1 MAATALCRHPPGAL
15 SGQDLGEGVRRM
27 EPGSSRWQPVV
38 QETPGQREQVLRR
51 EKEQRAA
58 RLLWPRQ
65 DARQERAELLAW
77 HQQRLSALEQQHQPE
92 RLRELQSSFLRLYQ
106 HLAAWTEPGWGL
118 GDLMAHGA
126 PSWPSSPALDPN
138 THSEEQQ
145 NLKTIGEYPGMITN
159 PRCSAAVHMNSHRAR
174 DWPLGNLAV

>member
-1 MAATALCRHPPGAL
+1 
-15 SGQDLGEGVRRM
+15 M
-27 EPGSSRWQPVV
+27 EPGSSRGQPVV

-65 DARQERAELLAW
+65 DARQERAELLAR

-106 HLAAWTEPGWGL
+106 HLAAWTEPGWGV
-118 GDLMAHGA
+118 GDIMAHGA

-174 DWPLGNLAV
+174 DWSLGNLAV